1 MKTKMY
7 RRFDAIDR
15 GLHVALIVSF
25 LGLALT
31 GMPLLFS
38 ESVWA
43 GRLARLLG
51 GVYAAGIIH
60 RMAAI
65 LLIGVF
71 LAHLARIGRRLVFD
85 RDMGVLWGPTSM
97 TPQPRDVRDLF
108 NHLKWFFGQGPRP
121 RFDRYTYWEKFDYFA
136 VFWGMGIIGL
146 SGLMLW
152 FPTAFAQVVPGWM
165 FNIATL
171 IHGEEALLAVG
182 FIFTVHFFNTHMR
195 PEKFPMDQVIFTG
208 RITEKELREERAD
221 EYDRLLAEGRLE
233 RQAVGPA
240 PEWVLP
246 LARVLAVVVITVGFA
261 MVALIVMTLLDSALN
276 GDAASAS
283 LMRREGASPTR
294 KVEYPLSS
302 LQAGVIESGRDSR
315 AEPKER

>member
-1 MKTKMY
+1 MKVY
-7 RRFDAIDR
+7 RRFDALDR
-15 GLHVALIVSF
+15 GLHAALIVSF

-43 GRLARLLG
+43 SRLARLLG
-51 GVYAAGIIH
+51 GVYTAGIIH

-71 LAHLARIGRRLVFD
+71 LMHLARIGRRLVID
-85 RDMGVLWGPTSM
+85 RDMGVLWGPSSM
-97 TPQPRDVRDLF
+97 TPQPRDIRDLF

-152 FPTAFAQVVPGWM
+152 FPTAFARVVPGWM
-165 FNIATL
+165 FNIAAL

-195 PEKFPMDQVIFTG
+195 PEKFPMDPVIFTG
-208 RITEKELREERAD
+208 RLTEEEFRAERAD

-240 PEWVLP
+240 PEWVIP
-246 LARVLAVVVITVGFA
+246 LARVVAVVVLTIGFA
-261 MVALIVMTLLDSALN
+261 IVALIALTVIDSAVN
-276 GDAASAS
+276 GDAPHGSF
-283 LMRREGASPTR
+283 MRPEGAALTR
-294 KVEYPLSS
+294 AAGPPLSPH
-302 LQAGVIESGRDSR
+302 QVGVVESGRHSP